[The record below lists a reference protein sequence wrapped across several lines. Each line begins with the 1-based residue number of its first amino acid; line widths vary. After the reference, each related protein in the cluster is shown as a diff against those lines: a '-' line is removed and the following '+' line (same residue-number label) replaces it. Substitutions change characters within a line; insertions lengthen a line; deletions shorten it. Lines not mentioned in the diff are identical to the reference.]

1 MSQKEI
7 LGKNSLFEL
16 KKILLQHRPKS
27 IFLVRDKASF
37 KASGAQSKLDE
48 ILKGFFVTCF
58 EDFNPN
64 PELKE
69 IKNGVNALKE
79 SKSDFVISVGG
90 GSAIDMAKSINV
102 LAENPGDMKD
112 YISKKAGLKRRG
124 SIHVAIPTT
133 AGTGSESTHFAVVYF
148 DKLKYSFKHR
158 DYLIPNY
165 AIIDPVLTESM
176 PPYLTASTGMD
187 ALSQGIESYWSVKST
202 PISKSYAARAI
213 RLAFSN
219 LKKAVLA
226 PSFREREAMAKAAH
240 FSGKAINISET
251 TAPHAISYPITSFFN
266 VSHGH
271 AVALTIP
278 EMIVFNSQVSDF
290 DLLDRRG
297 FKYVQ
302 GTMKGLYNILGAN
315 TAFDAADNVRQ
326 LMDNIKLETKL
337 SKLGISKQKDL
348 QIIVDNGFNPERVRN
363 NPRTI
368 TKRALEE
375 MLLRIF

>member
-7 LGKNSLFEL
+7 SGKNSLFEL
-16 KKILLQHRPKS
+16 KKILLKHRPKS
-27 IFLVRDKASF
+27 IFLVSGKASF

-48 ILKGFFVTCF
+48 ILKGVFVTSF

-64 PELKE
+64 PELEE
-69 IKNGVNALKE
+69 IKKGVKALKE
-79 SKSDFVISVGG
+79 SKSDFVVSVGG

-102 LAENPGDMKD
+102 LAKNPGNIKN
-112 YISKKAGLKRRG
+112 YISKKARIKRGG
-124 SIHVAIPTT
+124 SIHVAVPTT
-133 AGTGSESTHFAVVYF
+133 AGTGSESTRFAVVYI
-148 DKLKYSFKHR
+148 DKLKYSFKHM
-158 DYLIPNY
+158 DYLLPNY

-187 ALSQGIESYWSVKST
+187 ALCQGIESYWSVKST
-202 PISKSYAARAI
+202 PVSKSYAARAV
-213 RLAFSN
+213 RLAFNN

-226 PSFREREAMAKAAH
+226 PSYKEREAMAKAAH

-251 TAPHAISYPITSFFN
+251 TASHAISYPIASYFN

-271 AVALTIP
+271 AVALTVP
-278 EMIVFNSQVSDF
+278 EMIVYNSKVSDF

-297 FKYVQ
+297 IIFIQ
-302 GTMKGLYNILGAN
+302 GTMKRLYSMLGAN
-315 TAFDAADNVRQ
+315 TAFEAAHNVRQ
-326 LMDNIKLETKL
+326 LMYNIKLETKL

-363 NPRTI
+363 NPRTL
-368 TKRALEE
+368 TKKVLEE